1 MAPKEKAEAQTFSFE
16 EVACM
21 VAAMNAAGVV
31 LGAKHY
37 GLMAK
42 LDGTRT
48 TSSFEHKFRAVKARG
63 KELATE
69 LGDVSVTPK
78 STKTT
83 NKTATSTGK
92 KRGSELITCG
102 PIVLLIILTMFRYA
116 GKNTVASDDDEV
128 SKTPSE
134 KAKTDV
140 KTEPSEESSDVAD
153 NSADGFGLNGGFFDN
168 AITPQ

>member
-1 MAPKEKAEAQTFSFE
+1 MAPKEKAEAQTFTFD

-21 VAAMNAAGVV
+21 IAAMNTAGVV

-69 LGDVSVTPK
+69 LNDGTAVQKTPK
-78 STKTT
+78 STTK
-83 NKTATSTGK
+83 KTATSTGK
-92 KRGSELITCG
+92 KRGSRFMLFG
-102 PIVLLIILTMFRYA
+102 
-116 GKNTVASDDDEV
+116 
-128 SKTPSE
+128 
-134 KAKTDV
+134 
-140 KTEPSEESSDVAD
+140 
-153 NSADGFGLNGGFFDN
+153 NSC
-168 AITPQ
+168 PPR

>member
-1 MAPKEKAEAQTFSFE
+1 MAPKEKADTQTFSFD

-21 VAAMNAAGVV
+21 IAAMNTAGVV

-69 LGDVSVTPK
+69 LSDGTAVQATPK
-78 STKTT
+78 SK
-83 NKTATSTGK
+83 NKTSTSTGNQ
-92 KRGSELITCG
+92 RGSTLNAFCNSC
-102 PIVLLIILTMFRYA
+102 PLTDHDLTHRE
-116 GKNTVASDDDEV
+116 GR
-128 SKTPSE
+128 
-134 KAKTDV
+134 
-140 KTEPSEESSDVAD
+140 
-153 NSADGFGLNGGFFDN
+153 
-168 AITPQ
+168 